1 MSKKNLRY
9 NILVVLVYI
18 IGIIILIQLFNLQI
32 VHGQEYRE
40 KSSTRLTRETKIEA
54 ARGSIL
60 DRNGNTIA
68 GTVTQYSLEIYKS
81 KIDQQTLNNTLLE
94 VTKVLEAHNDQ
105 YKDKFPVTI
114 EPLSFNM
121 ESQEQIN
128 SWLKANKLE
137 ENLTP
142 EQVINKY
149 KEKYEI
155 KNEDIKEVRK
165 IIGLRYG
172 IEKEGYTSMSAYV
185 ISNNISKESV
195 AIFEEQSSKFPGIAT
210 SITPRRKYLKG
221 TLASHIIGYIGP
233 INQEELEKN
242 EGYSMNDYIGKAGIE
257 SLFEKYL
264 KGENGKKQTDMTIN
278 GATSAEYVTKEAVAG
293 DDVVLT
299 IDANLQTVA
308 ETALKN
314 NIEKIRTG
322 GFAEQRN
329 VNNGAVVA
337 LDVKTGEVLAMASY
351 PTYNPQDFVGTISTE
366 KWNEYNNNPDLPLMN
381 KAIQSAYA
389 PGSIFKMV
397 TAIAGLETG
406 ATNTT
411 EKIRDTGT
419 FYKYNSSW
427 HCWQRGGHGW
437 LNITGAIEKSCNFFF
452 YTIGTRMDIDVLA
465 KYAKYFGLGVKT
477 GVELPSEVAGSVAS
491 RETAEKNNHS
501 WQPGDMMSAVIGQSY
516 NAFTPLQMAKYIS
529 MVANGGNKITPTI
542 VESVIRADGTEVP
555 KEEVEQTIKAKLGI
569 TDDGTEDLT
578 ISQTSIDVVKEG
590 MRSVTSDE
598 SGTAYSV
605 FKNFPIEVGGKTGSA
620 ETESGANNGKTNAW
634 FAGFAPYD
642 DPEIAVVVFVE
653 NGGHGWYTG
662 ETVREIMEQYF
673 GMNTT
678 QVQEDMTQAPY
689 VETYR

>member
-81 KIDQQTLNNTLLE
+81 KIDKQTLNNTLLE

-308 ETALKN
+308 ETAL
-314 NIEKIRTG
+314 
-322 GFAEQRN
+322 
-329 VNNGAVVA
+329 
-337 LDVKTGEVLAMASY
+337 
-351 PTYNPQDFVGTISTE
+351 
-366 KWNEYNNNPDLPLMN
+366 
-381 KAIQSAYA
+381 
-389 PGSIFKMV
+389 
-397 TAIAGLETG
+397 
-406 ATNTT
+406 
-411 EKIRDTGT
+411 
-419 FYKYNSSW
+419 
-427 HCWQRGGHGW
+427 
-437 LNITGAIEKSCNFFF
+437 
-452 YTIGTRMDIDVLA
+452 
-465 KYAKYFGLGVKT
+465 
-477 GVELPSEVAGSVAS
+477 
-491 RETAEKNNHS
+491 
-501 WQPGDMMSAVIGQSY
+501 
-516 NAFTPLQMAKYIS
+516 
-529 MVANGGNKITPTI
+529 
-542 VESVIRADGTEVP
+542 
-555 KEEVEQTIKAKLGI
+555 
-569 TDDGTEDLT
+569 
-578 ISQTSIDVVKEG
+578 
-590 MRSVTSDE
+590 
-598 SGTAYSV
+598 
-605 FKNFPIEVGGKTGSA
+605 
-620 ETESGANNGKTNAW
+620 
-634 FAGFAPYD
+634 
-642 DPEIAVVVFVE
+642 
-653 NGGHGWYTG
+653 
-662 ETVREIMEQYF
+662 
-673 GMNTT
+673 
-678 QVQEDMTQAPY
+678 
-689 VETYR
+689 